1 MAFYIPPEKISE
13 IQRSL
18 NIFDVISEFI
28 LLKQR
33 GRNFVGLC
41 PFHHEKTP
49 SFTVNVEKQIYKC
62 FGCGEGG
69 TIFNFMMKQESLT
82 FPEAVNILAKKANV
96 RIDNFNI
103 KNKQQGITV
112 LYEANEHAT
121 NFFNEML
128 LKSKEAVQ
136 TKDYLAKRL
145 INDDSFKKFR
155 LGYSPNRWDSITN
168 KAKDWNISAQLLE
181 KSGLIIKRQDN
192 GFYDRF
198 RNRLMFPII
207 DSQNRPI
214 GFGAR
219 ALDDALP
226 KYLNSPETPVFNK
239 SKTLYGINL
248 AKDSIIKK
256 RKVLLMEGY
265 TDVIMAH
272 QCGIDWSIAILGTAL
287 TREHVRLLKRYCEKA
302 ILVFDADTAGQKSS
316 DRNLDI
322 FIEEDFEV
330 SIVLLPENYDPCDFL
345 VKEGAQK
352 FLEQVE
358 KAYDFFS
365 FKIKL
370 SENKWDMSTVSG
382 KASAIDDILSTVV
395 KIPNTLKRDLTVKR
409 VAEEMSIEEKELRK
423 HLSEFL
429 KKGKFGRNQAYDKKS
444 EAPNKPKL
452 NPDQKVGKDILG
464 IMKSRKDLTV
474 EKAILGIMISRNDL
488 IGKVESNIGFD
499 SFKYE
504 NLRNIA
510 EKIFEIYSKRGH
522 VEHNDI
528 FPMLNT
534 TEISGDLIDVIFDQS
549 FSENSVASDQNQ
561 SAEKKLNECIRYKKQ
576 SKIKEGRRRD
586 KEKISALNKS
596 EGPIEEENNIL
607 TKFHRK
613 NIDFHSIKNSE

>member
-1 MAFYIPPEKISE
+1 MALYIPPEKISE
-13 IQRSL
+13 IQRAL

-82 FPEAVNILAKKANV
+82 FPEAVNVLAKKANV
-96 RIDNFNI
+96 RIDNFNT

-121 NFFNEML
+121 SFFNEML
-128 LKSKEAVQ
+128 LKSKEAGQ
-136 TKDYLAKRL
+136 TKDYLSKRL
-145 INDDSFKKFR
+145 INDDSIRKFR
-155 LGYSPNRWDSITN
+155 LGYSHNRWDSITN

-226 KYLNSPETPVFNK
+226 KYLNSPETSVFNK

-256 RKVLLMEGY
+256 HKVLLMEGY

-330 SIVLLPENYDPCDFL
+330 NIVLLPENYDPCDFL
-345 VKEGAQK
+345 VEKGAQK

-382 KASAIDDILSTVV
+382 KASAIDDILSTVI
-395 KIPNTLKRDLTVKR
+395 KIPNTLKRELTIKR
-409 VAEEMSIEEKELRK
+409 VAEEMSIEEKGLRK
-423 HLSEFL
+423 HLSEFFT
-429 KKGKFGRNQAYDKKS
+429 KDKFGRKQTYDKRL
-444 EAPNKPKL
+444 ENLNKPKL
-452 NPDQKVGKDILG
+452 NADQ
-464 IMKSRKDLTV
+464 TV
-474 EKAILGIMISRNDL
+474 EKAILGIMISRNDF
-488 IGKVESNIGFD
+488 IEKIESNIGLD
-499 SFKYE
+499 SFKNE
-504 NLRNIA
+504 NFRNIA
-510 EKIFEIYSKRGH
+510 EKIFEIHSQRGH
-522 VEHNDI
+522 VELNDI

-534 TEISGDLIDVIFDQS
+534 TEISGDLIDVISDQS
-549 FSENSVASDQNQ
+549 FSEKGVITDQNQ
-561 SAEKKLNECIRYKKQ
+561 NAEKMLNECIRYKKKR
-576 SKIKEGRRRD
+576 KIKEGLRQA
-586 KEKISALNKS
+586 KEKMSALKKS
-596 EGPIEEENNIL
+596 KVPMQEVDNIL
-607 TKFHRK
+607 AKFHRK